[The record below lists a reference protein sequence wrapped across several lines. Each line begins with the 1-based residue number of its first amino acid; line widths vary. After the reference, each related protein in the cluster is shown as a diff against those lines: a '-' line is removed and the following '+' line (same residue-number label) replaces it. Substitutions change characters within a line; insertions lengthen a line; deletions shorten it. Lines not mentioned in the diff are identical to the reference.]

1 MIYFINQSKQMHD
14 ERIYTHSIMHT
25 YVFMCIYLFV
35 PWYEC
40 GLSSAQNGENKNVLR
55 NVISPDFFVHKIT
68 CMTNK
73 NDERIGTWKAK
84 VIPHERFIP
93 ISPGFYTL
101 FKAPHSF

>member
-1 MIYFINQSKQMHD
+1 MIYFINQSQQTHV

-25 YVFMCIYLFV
+25 YMFIYSFV

-40 GLSSAQNGENKNVLR
+40 GLSSAQSGENKNVLG

-73 NDERIGTWKAK
+73 NDERIETWKAK

-101 FKAPHSF
+101 VKASHSF